1 MEPNHKILGFA
12 VPTNE
17 PEVAF
22 NYLLS
27 SVENLKEVAPISAF
41 LFNFQKP
48 WTDDQITKAVAICEN
63 HGFAV
68 RYSFNT
74 YEVKGKGLVPFN
86 QIRGDACKLMP
97 DAKFYVLM
105 DDDFSFLPR
114 SGSYNKSAGE
124 QYLDLIYYMTQHPD
138 CGFIL
143 LKGRLYLNE
152 VSKYQIAPALSLE
165 NRYIT
170 DKGILLRNFNPEEG
184 WALPHTALG
193 LLGSDEEKIACSW
206 RLYNGMY
213 PAVINRCRTLHY
225 ENCNTTQVENKP
237 VSGEE
242 MYGWNKK
249 DILDANVNKFI
260 KENFYPDFKNGA
272 WRITKLV
279 EPEQYFNQGGIDIS
293 DTEVRK
299 AHTMATDSLDSLSLL
314 PIILDY
320 FGDQEVE

>member
-1 MEPNHKILGFA
+1 MESNHEILGFA

-17 PEVAF
+17 PDVAF

-27 SVENLKEVAPISAF
+27 SIENLREVAPISTF

-48 WTDDQITKAVAICEN
+48 WTEDQISKAVKICEDN
-63 HGFAV
+63 GFAV
-68 RYSFNT
+68 RYTFNT
-74 YEVKGKGLVPFN
+74 YEIKGKGLIPFN

-97 DAKFYVLM
+97 NAKFYVLM

-124 QYLDLIYYMTQHPD
+124 LYLDLIYYMTKHPD

-152 VSKYQIAPALSLE
+152 VPKYQIAPALSLD

-170 DKGILLRNFNPEEG
+170 DKGILLRNFKPEEG
-184 WALPHTALG
+184 LALPNSALG

-206 RLYNGMY
+206 RLFNGMY

-225 ENCNTTQVENKP
+225 ENCNTTKVENKP
-237 VSGEE
+237 VSGED

-249 DILDANVNKFI
+249 DILDANVNKYI
-260 KENFYPDFKNGA
+260 KEHFYADFKNGA
-272 WRITKLV
+272 WRITQLV
-279 EPEQYFNQGGIDIS
+279 DHQHYLEVGGCDVT
-293 DTEVRK
+293 DPEVR
-299 AHTMATDSLDSLSLL
+299 ASRTMMTDTMFSSDLMDE
-314 PIILDY
+314 IINY
-320 FGDQEVE
+320 YS